1 MNKKFLSAILFG
13 ALMVSSTGT
22 FVSCKDYDDDI
33 DRIDNTLNDLKSQL
47 AALQTEVS
55 NGNWVTELTDVEG
68 GFKVT
73 FNNGKTY
80 TIVNGKDGA
89 QGEPGTPGK
98 DGNGTTVEV
107 KDGYWYINGEKTEYV
122 AVTKDD
128 LGKVKVP
135 FINEAGMWVFYDKD
149 GNEVVSE
156 YKALGATYAVEA
168 NGIFTLY
175 VPNEKGEMQT
185 IELPTAASMI
195 SALTPDLSGDDDVL
209 NIQYFTFLPFQN
221 VAADKKDAY
230 KKAWEGT
237 KAITA
242 DKYIVSSDEYMDVR
256 VDPVSVDAKTIPFGL
271 VDSQNN
277 IPSKVDFTAS
287 ENKGLITR
295 AAYGNGLYLVDMN
308 QTTLKDKDALTAFT
322 NQFTAKVNG
331 LDENRVYALNANK
344 SFRSDYLYTVK
355 VEAATEFAFAPIYLN
370 SDENAITNDK
380 VIGDGLDVIATTA
393 TDATINKTVVVNAGE
408 PNTLFVE
415 DASRLYDMWL
425 SAPTEY
431 VNEFGLVFDQTVPSF
446 TITKNPD
453 KITAANFPLTIH
465 VMDNQGK
472 VQDME
477 LTVKLS
483 ESIDTPAEY
492 TLIEHVIKSDAKKN
506 YFSAN
511 LDIMK
516 TALGD
521 KLDSWKIKVDL
532 TQTVIAFYNENQTAE
547 ITGAGITGY
556 VASKVEDGV
565 NNNVATAVANANF
578 MKFDITNNIASQ
590 KFEIGKIYNAVVT
603 FKTNKDEKINSIV
616 IPFKFSIPTLASM
629 FEKEPAVFKG
639 DVAYAYMNIADQTT
653 GESAYKL
660 ERAFVKYPN
669 DVTIALDDK
678 TAVVDDKT
686 SDKLAVLD
694 SKFTKT
700 AKITLTEN
708 VDSKDGDRNGL
719 ELGYGKELIV
729 NASDTDFEGWEYTGN
744 DGKYTFKIK
753 VMSPIYEGSVS
764 AINSVVEIPATSV
777 DGYKVGNK
785 DIQGKT
791 YNDIAYKVL
800 QDLAGDWTRP
810 EISKVAAKTDNK
822 RVVNIADK
830 DGKISEDWVEAVAGE
845 GTGKNF
851 VEGYI
856 NVKPENIENT
866 TETQINVKVT
876 DVWGYAKVNPI
887 KVKVT
892 VK

>member
-33 DRIDNTLNDLKSQL
+33 DAINKELTDIKSQL
-47 AALQTEVS
+47 AALQTEVDG
-55 NGNWVTELTDVEG
+55 GNWVTELVDVEG

-73 FNNGKTY
+73 FSNGKTY

-98 DGNGTTVEV
+98 DGNGTIVEV
-107 KDGYWYINGEKTEYV
+107 KDGYWYLDGKKTEYV
-122 AVTKDD
+122 AVKKDD

-135 FINEAGMWVFYDKD
+135 FVNEAGMWVFYDKD

-156 YKALGATYAVEA
+156 YKALGATYVVEA
-168 NGIFTLY
+168 NGVFTLY
-175 VPNEKGEMQT
+175 VPNEKGEMQS

-195 SALTPDLSGDDDVL
+195 SALTPTLKGDDDKEFD
-209 NIQYFTFLPFQN
+209 IQYFTFVPFQN
-221 VAADKKDAY
+221 IPDDKKDAY
-230 KKAWEGT
+230 KKAWKGT
-237 KAITA
+237 KEITT

-256 VDPVSVDAKTIPFGL
+256 VDPVNVDAKTIPFGL

-277 IPSKVDFTAS
+277 IPSNVDFTAS
-287 ENKGLITR
+287 ENKELITR
-295 AAYGNGLYLVDMN
+295 AAYGNGLYKVNMN
-308 QTTLKDKDALTAFT
+308 QTTLKDQNALRV
-322 NQFTAKVNG
+322 FTAQFAAGDNK
-331 LDENRVYALNANK
+331 RVYALNANE
-344 SFRSDYLYTVK
+344 SFRSAYLYTVG
-355 VEAATEFAFAPIYLN
+355 VGEAADFVFAPIYLN
-370 SDENAITNDK
+370 SDNKAITNDK
-380 VIGDGLDVIATTA
+380 AIGNGLDVTATTA
-393 TDATINKTVVVNAGE
+393 TTGNPNKTIVVNAGE
-408 PNTLFVE
+408 ANTLFVK
-415 DASRLYDMWL
+415 DDSRLYDMWL

-431 VNEFGLVFDQTVPSF
+431 VNEFGLMFDQAVPSF

-453 KITAANFPLTIH
+453 KITAASFPLTIH
-465 VMDNQGK
+465 VMDNRGM
-472 VQDME
+472 VQDLT

-492 TLIEHVIKSDAKKN
+492 TLIEHVIKSDASKN

-521 KLDSWKIKVDL
+521 KLDSWKIKVHL
-532 TQTVIAFYNENQTAE
+532 ANTTVAFYNENQTAE
-547 ITGAGITGY
+547 ILNAGINGY
-556 VASKVEDGV
+556 VASKVEDGEG
-565 NNNVATAVANANF
+565 NNSADVVANANF
-578 MKFDITNNIASQ
+578 MKFDITNAQASQ

-603 FKTNKDEKINSIV
+603 FKTEKNEKINSIV

-639 DVAYAYMNIADQTT
+639 DVAYAYMNITDQTN

-660 ERAFVKYPN
+660 ERAFVKYPEN
-669 DVTIALDDK
+669 VAIKLDK
-678 TAVVDDKT
+678 TPVVSGKNSED
-686 SDKLAVLD
+686 LADLATT
-694 SKFTKT
+694 FTKD

-708 VDSKDGDRNGL
+708 VDGKDSGRNGL
-719 ELGYGKELIV
+719 ELGYGQELTV
-729 NASDTDFEGWEYTGN
+729 NASDTDFEGWQYIGN

-800 QDLAGDWTRP
+800 QDLEGDWSRP

-830 DGKISEDWVEAVAGE
+830 NGNISEDWVEAVAGE
-845 GTGKNF
+845 KSEDGKSII
-851 VEGYI
+851 EGYI

-876 DVWGYAKVNPI
+876 DVWGYTKVNPI